1 MLAAVFRGRD
11 DVCLEERPAPS
22 APRAGWL
29 TVAVSYCGIC
39 GTDIEEITR
48 GPNLVPTSPHPLT
61 GQSLPVT
68 LGHEGAGIVI
78 ARGDGVGVDLGTPV
92 ALEGTMTC
100 GTCEWCRLGLT
111 QLCPLIAG
119 MGFMLDGALAEAV
132 SVPASMC
139 VPLPEGTPSEAG
151 ALAEPL
157 SVAVRAVRRSGGV
170 GGRTVQVTGAGTL
183 GLLVAQVA
191 RAEGAASVTV
201 RDRLAA
207 RLELARELGLGTAL
221 ADDEVPKAQVVF
233 DCGSADS
240 GFESSL
246 QATERG
252 GTTVVVAIH
261 PEPARIDL
269 LQLLLEERAVTTV
282 LAHTLE
288 DDFVPAVAMLATGR
302 VQWEPLVT
310 DRVPLEGVVADGF
323 EKLIR
328 EPERHGKI
336 LVDCRG

>member
-1 MLAAVFRGRD
+1 MLAAVFRGRN
-11 DVCLEERPAPS
+11 DVRLEERPAPS
-22 APRAGWL
+22 SLKPGWL
-29 TVAVSYCGIC
+29 TVAVTYCGIC
-39 GTDIEEITR
+39 GTDIEEITH

-68 LGHEGAGIVI
+68 LGHEGT
-78 ARGDGVGVDLGTPV
+78 GVVVACGEGVRIEPGTRV
-92 ALEGTMTC
+92 ALEGTLTC
-100 GTCEWCRLGLT
+100 GTCEWCLLGLT

-132 SVPASMC
+132 AVPASMC
-139 VPLPEGTPSEAG
+139 VPLPKGTPEEAG

-170 GGRTVQVTGAGTL
+170 EGRTVQVVGAGTL

-191 RAEGAASVTV
+191 RAQGALAVQV
-201 RDRLAA
+201 RDRFAT
-207 RLELARELGLGTAL
+207 RLELARELGLDGVL
-221 ADDEVPKAQVVF
+221 AEDDARKAQIVF

-240 GFESSL
+240 GFESAL

-261 PEPARIDL
+261 PEPARLDL
-269 LQLLLEERAVTTV
+269 LQLLLEERAVTSV

-288 DDFVPAVAMLATGR
+288 ADFVPAVGMLAQGL

-310 DRVPLEGVVADGF
+310 DRVPLERVVADGF
-323 EKLIR
+323 EKLIH
-328 EPERHGKI
+328 EPQEHGKI
-336 LVDCRG
+336 LVDCRS